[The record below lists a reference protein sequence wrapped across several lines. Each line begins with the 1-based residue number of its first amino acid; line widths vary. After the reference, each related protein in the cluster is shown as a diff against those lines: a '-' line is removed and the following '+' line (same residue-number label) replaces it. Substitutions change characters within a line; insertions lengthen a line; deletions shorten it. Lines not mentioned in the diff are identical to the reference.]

1 MKKKLR
7 IPYIEGSHQ
16 MDNIVLREA
25 LLANGCHTKIDVQ
38 SWDDFKVDETDV
50 AVDVSLGYEG
60 NSLCILF
67 RVNEKEIRAVF
78 TERQSFVHLDSC
90 VEIFIGTKECYV
102 NLEFNPFGTLYS
114 TIGNS
119 REGRKLLRR
128 EFFDAMGIWTEHP
141 KDLTTTHNSKG
152 KWEVLVR
159 IPMGLTGIPSIPEDL
174 INHKL
179 IANLYKCGDK
189 LQYPHYFSWNEI
201 GTEQPDFHQSDYFG
215 DVEFI

>member
-1 MKKKLR
+1 MRKKLR
-7 IPYIEGSHQ
+7 IPHIINLLQ
-16 MDNIVLREA
+16 MDNLSLREA
-25 LLANGCHTKIDVQ
+25 LLKKGCYTKIDVQ
-38 SWDDFKVDETDV
+38 SWDDYKVDETDV

-60 NSLCILF
+60 NYLCILF
-67 RVNEKEIRAVF
+67 RVNEKEIRAVH

-114 TIGNS
+114 TLGDS
-119 REGRKLLRR
+119 REDRRLLRQ
-128 EFFDAMGIWTEHP
+128 EFFDAMDIWTEYP
-141 KDLTTTHNSKG
+141 EDLTTSHNSKG

-189 LQYPHYFSWNEI
+189 LQNPHYFSWNVI